1 MNEMRLQKYL
11 ARAGIASRR
20 AAEKLIEEGRVAVN
34 GSVVCE
40 LGTKVDADADIITF
54 DGEPVQLEDAHTTI
68 MLNKPCGYITTMND
82 EQGRAS
88 VADLIPLD
96 EHPALF
102 PIGRLDKDSCGLLL
116 FTDDGELGNRLVHP
130 RHHVGKSYIAEVQG
144 TPTPAEIERF
154 RGGIELDGALTQPA
168 ECELLESG
176 RTSKL
181 FVRIYEGRN
190 RQIRRM
196 FEVLGHAVT
205 RLERVRIGNLDLGD
219 LEAGTWRY
227 LTDEDLALLV

>member
-1 MNEMRLQKYL
+1 MNEMRLQKFL
-11 ARAGIASRR
+11 ARSGVASRR

-34 GSVVCE
+34 GTVVTE
-40 LGTKVDADADIITF
+40 LGTKVDADGDEVTF
-54 DGEPVQLEDAHTTI
+54 DGQPVHLEDAHTTI
-68 MLNKPCGYITTMND
+68 MLHKPRGYITTMDD

-88 VADLIPLD
+88 VAELIPLE

-102 PIGRLDKDSCGLLL
+102 PIGRLDKDTSGLLL
-116 FTDDGELGNRLVHP
+116 FTDDGGLGNRLIHP

-144 TPTPAEIERF
+144 TPTPAGIRRF
-154 RGGIELDGALTQPA
+154 REGIELDGTLTQPA

-196 FEVLGHAVT
+196 FEAIGHPVIH
-205 RLERVRIGNLDLGD
+205 LERVRIGDLDLGD
-219 LEAGTWRY
+219 LEEGAWRY